1 MFSKQRERDRER
13 QTNRQTDRQ
22 TDRQTE
28 TETETEKE
36 SGGRG
41 AGGNLLATAE
51 LDDTAN
57 LTEAAIALKTQT
69 KQIFIIFK
77 F

>member
-1 MFSKQRERDRER
+1 MFSKQRERETDK
-13 QTNRQTDRQ
+13 QTDRQ
-22 TDRQTE
+22 